1 MSQAL
6 APSILDRLLGP
17 VGNKMSPEFAREL
30 SEYRIDPAEQ
40 ERLDELADK
49 CTDGLLTDV
58 ERDEYERYVQ
68 ALHVIGILQ
77 RKAKRVLD
85 NGDHA

>member
-6 APSILDRLLGP
+6 SPTILDRLLGP
-17 VGNKMSPEFAREL
+17 LGDKMSPEFAREL
-30 SEYRIDPAEQ
+30 SEFRIDPKEQ

-49 CTDGLLTDV
+49 STDGLLTDD

-68 ALHVIGILQ
+68 AIHFIGILQ
-77 RKAKRVLD
+77 RKAKRVLA
-85 NGDHA
+85 NGAHA